1 MKRMKCMLVGA
12 ALCAMSLCGGLYAQQ
27 QEGAVGASDVA
38 IGQKEEVKITRG
50 ERVEVVSLGDEILG
64 TYSIDPSDKTGM
76 VALVGVFVVSLLI
89 AYFALLFPYLKRKKQ
104 MEVAEAAILHGQ
116 QLPPEF
122 FDEGKPQRSFL
133 QRGVT
138 QIAVGVALTVAV
150 GVVVDWDIALF
161 GLVVVA
167 LGVGNVLA
175 HFLGAKEQKTDGQ

>member
-1 MKRMKCMLVGA
+1 MLVGA
-12 ALCAMSLCGGLYAQQ
+12 ALCAMSLCGGLYAQETGSDNLATQ
-27 QEGAVGASDVA
+27 VGAALAETKLDGEEVMGVVA
-38 IGQKEEVKITRG
+38 I
-50 ERVEVVSLGDEILG
+50 VS
-64 TYSIDPSDKTGM
+64 
-76 VALVGVFVVSLLI
+76 VFVTIIL
-89 AYFALLFPYLKRKKQ
+89 AFAIPLLFSYLKKRRSYK
-104 MEVAEAAILHGQ
+104 VVEAAILHGQ

>member
-12 ALCAMSLCGGLYAQQ
+12 ALCAMSLCGGLYAQ
-27 QEGAVGASDVA
+27 ETGADNLATQVGAALAETKLDGEEVMGVVA
-38 IGQKEEVKITRG
+38 I
-50 ERVEVVSLGDEILG
+50 VS
-64 TYSIDPSDKTGM
+64 
-76 VALVGVFVVSLLI
+76 VFVTIIL
-89 AYFALLFPYLKRKKQ
+89 AFAIPLLFSYLKKRRSYK
-104 MEVAEAAILHGQ
+104 VVEAAILHGQ

-150 GVVVDWDIALF
+150 GVVIDWDIALF

-175 HFLGAKEQKTDGQ
+175 HFLGGDKQKTDGQ

>member
-1 MKRMKCMLVGA
+1 MKCMLVGA
-12 ALCAMSLCGGLYAQQ
+12 ALCAMSLCGGLYAQ
-27 QEGAVGASDVA
+27 ETGADNLATQVGAALAETKLDGEEVMGVVA
-38 IGQKEEVKITRG
+38 I
-50 ERVEVVSLGDEILG
+50 VS
-64 TYSIDPSDKTGM
+64 
-76 VALVGVFVVSLLI
+76 VFVTIIL
-89 AYFALLFPYLKRKKQ
+89 AFAIPLLFSYLKKRRSYK
-104 MEVAEAAILHGQ
+104 VVEAAILHGQ

-175 HFLGAKEQKTDGQ
+175 HFLGGKEQKTDGQ

>member
-12 ALCAMSLCGGLYAQQ
+12 ALCATSLCGGLYAQ
-27 QEGAVGASDVA
+27 EAGAASLATQVGTALAETKLDGEEVMGVVA
-38 IGQKEEVKITRG
+38 I
-50 ERVEVVSLGDEILG
+50 VSVFATLILA
-64 TYSIDPSDKTGM
+64 IFIP
-76 VALVGVFVVSLLI
+76 
-89 AYFALLFPYLKRKKQ
+89 LLFSYLKKWRSYK
-104 MEVAEAAILHGQ
+104 VVEAAILHGQ

-150 GVVVDWDIALF
+150 GVVIDWDIALF

-175 HFLGAKEQKTDGQ
+175 HFLGGDKQKTDGQ

>member
-12 ALCAMSLCGGLYAQQ
+12 ALCAMSLCGGLYAQETGEDNLATQ
-27 QEGAVGASDVA
+27 VGAALAETKLDGEEVMGVVA
-38 IGQKEEVKITRG
+38 I
-50 ERVEVVSLGDEILG
+50 VS
-64 TYSIDPSDKTGM
+64 
-76 VALVGVFVVSLLI
+76 VFVTIIL
-89 AYFALLFPYLKRKKQ
+89 AFAIPLLFSYLKKRRSYK
-104 MEVAEAAILHGQ
+104 VVEAAILHGQ

>member
-1 MKRMKCMLVGA
+1 MKCMLVGA
-12 ALCAMSLCGGLYAQQ
+12 ALCAMSLCGGLYAQ
-27 QEGAVGASDVA
+27 ETGADNLATQVGAALAETKLDGEEVMGVVA
-38 IGQKEEVKITRG
+38 I
-50 ERVEVVSLGDEILG
+50 VS
-64 TYSIDPSDKTGM
+64 
-76 VALVGVFVVSLLI
+76 VFVTIIL
-89 AYFALLFPYLKRKKQ
+89 AFAIPLLFSYLKKRRSYK
-104 MEVAEAAILHGQ
+104 VVEAAILHGQ

>member
-1 MKRMKCMLVGA
+1 MKRMKFMLVVA
-12 ALCAMSLCGGLYAQQ
+12 ALCAMILCGGLYAQ
-27 QEGAVGASDVA
+27 ETGADNLATQVGAALAETKLDGEEVMGVVA
-38 IGQKEEVKITRG
+38 I
-50 ERVEVVSLGDEILG
+50 VS
-64 TYSIDPSDKTGM
+64 
-76 VALVGVFVVSLLI
+76 VFVTIIL
-89 AYFALLFPYLKRKKQ
+89 AFAIPLLFSYLKKRRSYK
-104 MEVAEAAILHGQ
+104 VVEAAILHGQ

>member
-1 MKRMKCMLVGA
+1 MATQVGA
-12 ALCAMSLCGGLYAQQ
+12 ALAETKLDGEEVMG
-27 QEGAVGASDVA
+27 VVA
-38 IGQKEEVKITRG
+38 I
-50 ERVEVVSLGDEILG
+50 VS
-64 TYSIDPSDKTGM
+64 
-76 VALVGVFVVSLLI
+76 VFVTIIL
-89 AYFALLFPYLKRKKQ
+89 AFAIPLLFSYLKKRRSYK
-104 MEVAEAAILHGQ
+104 VVEAAILHGQ